1 MNTPNLEEK
10 IRKVMKTMTWYR
22 SGKNDKWYEKG
33 FAKLERWNPDGLYK
47 YWRKKIDNNDPESI
61 KLLNY
66 YWDIYL
72 RAVQSPVPVRG
83 GPIEKYEVKQ
93 IKNPPSIFE
102 MAKNV
107 TKAAARFVKS
117 GMKTV
122 SQEELEKRLNICK
135 SCVNFDAKAFNG
147 TGKCKLCGCST
158 HLKLSMATE
167 KCPIDKWL
175 PTV

>member
-1 MNTPNLEEK
+1 MNIPTLEEK
-10 IRKVMKTMTWYR
+10 LRSVMHTMTWHYK
-22 SGKNDKWYEKG
+22 GKNNKWFEKG

-47 YWRKKIDNNDPESI
+47 YWRKKIDAKDPKSI
-61 KLLNY
+61 QLLNY
-66 YWDIYL
+66 YWDVYL
-72 RAVQSPVPVRG
+72 RAKKSSIPVRG
-83 GPIEKYEVKQ
+83 GDIKKYEVKEPVT
-93 IKNPPSIFE
+93 PPSLFQ

-107 TKAAARFVKS
+107 TKSAAKFIKS

-122 SQEELEKRLNICK
+122 SPEDLEKRLAICK
-135 SCVNFDAKAFNG
+135 ACDNFDAIALKG
-147 TGKCKLCGCST
+147 TGRCKLCGCST